1 MKALITLLICILSA
15 VVDAQEVR
23 CNLNVNTEQ
32 VNGGSIQLNVIENF
46 ERQVNEFINNR
57 RWTTDMIKENE
68 KIEFSMLINI
78 TSVSGQDA
86 YSSEMT
92 LSSVRP
98 IYNSGYNSAVISH
111 KDDQFNFQFSQMDV
125 LNFNLQN
132 ASENNLTAM
141 LAYYVYLVIGYDY
154 ETFSPGGGD
163 KYFEMANN
171 IALQNQNSSFPGW
184 QPLENDK
191 NRYWIVQN
199 MIQPRYDNIGKC
211 LYKYH
216 REGMDKMYENPSEA
230 RKQIQASLKLLES
243 VYKDVPDLINIQ
255 LFFNAKATEI
265 VGIFKEGSASEK
277 QEIITLLDR
286 IYPSNTQK
294 WSQINGR

>member
-1 MKALITLLICILSA
+1 MAG
-15 VVDAQEVR
+15 AQEVR
-23 CNLNVNTEQ
+23 CNLTVNTQQ
-32 VNGGSIQLNVIENF
+32 VNGGSIQLNVIDNF
-46 ERQVNEFINNR
+46 ERQVTEFINNR

-78 TSVSGQDA
+78 REVSGQGS
-86 YSSEMT
+86 YSAELT
-92 LSSVRP
+92 LSSARP
-98 IYNSGYNSAVISH
+98 IFNSGYNSAIISH
-111 KDDQFNFQFSQMDV
+111 KDDKFNFQFSQMDV
-125 LNFNLQN
+125 LNFNIQN

-171 IALQNQNSSFPGW
+171 IALQNQNSGFPGW

-199 MIQPRYDNIGKC
+199 MIQPRYANIGKC

-216 REGMDKMYENPSEA
+216 REGMDKMYENPELA
-230 RKQIQASLKLLES
+230 RKQITASLKLLEK
-243 VYKDVPDLINIQ
+243 VYNDVPDLVNIQ

-265 VGIFKEGSASEK
+265 VGIYKEASSTEK
-277 QEIITLLDR
+277 QEIITLLDK

-294 WSQINGR
+294 WSEINGR

>member
-1 MKALITLLICILSA
+1 MLPVLASW
-15 VVDAQEVR
+15 AQEVR
-23 CNLNVNTEQ
+23 CNLTVNTQQ

-46 ERQVNEFINNR
+46 ERQVTEFINNR
-57 RWTTDMIKENE
+57 RWTNDVIKENE

-78 TSVSGQDA
+78 REVSGQDA
-86 YSSEMT
+86 YSAEMQ

-111 KDDQFNFQFSQMDV
+111 KDDNFNFQFSQMDV
-125 LNFNLQN
+125 LNFNIQN
-132 ASENNLTAM
+132 SSENNLTAM

-154 ETFSPGGGD
+154 ETFSPGGGN

-171 IALQNQNSSFPGW
+171 IALQNQNSGFPGW

-191 NRYWIVQN
+191 NRYWIIQN
-199 MIQPRYDNIGKC
+199 MIQPRYANLGKC

-216 REGMDKMYENPSEA
+216 REGLDKMYENPAQA
-230 RKQIQASLKLLES
+230 RKEITAAIKLLEA
-243 VYKDVPDLINIQ
+243 VYADVPDLVNIQ

-265 VGIFKEGSASEK
+265 VGIYKEASSSEK
-277 QEIITLLDR
+277 QEIIALLDK

>member
-1 MKALITLLICILSA
+1 MKQLITLLLVVLS
-15 VVDAQEVR
+15 VMVEAQEVR
-23 CNLNVNTEQ
+23 CNLTVNTDQ

-46 ERQVNEFINNR
+46 ERQVIEFINNR
-57 RWTTDMIKENE
+57 RWTNDMIKENE

-78 TSVSGQDA
+78 REVSGQDQ
-86 YSSEMT
+86 YSADLT
-92 LSSVRP
+92 ISSVRP
-98 IYNSGYNSAVISH
+98 IFNSGYNSAVINY
-111 KDDQFNFQFSQMDV
+111 KDDKFNFNFSQMDV
-125 LNFNLQN
+125 LNFNIQN
-132 ASENNLTAM
+132 SAENNLTAM

-154 ETFSPGGGD
+154 ETYSPGGGEQ
-163 KYFEMANN
+163 YFEMANN
-171 IALQNQNSSFPGW
+171 IAVQNQNSGYPGW

-199 MIQPRYDNIGKC
+199 MIQPRYGNIGKC

-216 REGMDKMYENPSEA
+216 REGLDKMYENPEAA
-230 RKQIQASLKLLES
+230 RKQITAALKMLEA

-255 LFFNAKATEI
+255 LFFNAKSTEI
-265 VGIFKEGSASEK
+265 VGIYKEAGSSEK